1 MLSKFLFPKITAF
14 RSTSNPVNSEFLNL
28 FPQLDSNY
36 QIGYILYNIVG
47 LNWSI
52 PVTSVE
58 VKAIIL
64 VMESRRIRYAGNMAL
79 VGQMPSAYKG
89 LKETTTEE
97 PETEQ

>member
-1 MLSKFLFPKITAF
+1 
-14 RSTSNPVNSEFLNL
+14 
-28 FPQLDSNY
+28 
-36 QIGYILYNIVG
+36 
-47 LNWSI
+47 
-52 PVTSVE
+52 VTSVE